1 MGARENREIF
11 YGWWVVLAL
20 SLVAFFG
27 PMGRYLLTPLFPFI
41 EREMGWSR
49 EAIGTAF
56 TIHFWVYALISL
68 WTGHLVDSIGGRKTI
83 FIGGCI
89 LLVGLPFLSLSR
101 ELWQVYLIFGVFL
114 AFGISMT
121 HFVPN
126 TSIARKWF
134 IRKAGL
140 ATGLVIVGT
149 SLGFG
154 ILTPIISYV
163 CDLTGWRITTLLC
176 GLLFGTAVM
185 AMALFVIRSTPES
198 MGLRPDGV
206 APLPAPEEADSLLG
220 APPEPRGS
228 ISPVLRSQEFWAL
241 LVSYSVVGVALQ
253 GILAHIV
260 MWAVDLGAEPAGA
273 GIFMAALTLP
283 SIPIRVLGGWLGDR
297 FGKRKVLMIFNCLTG
312 LIWLGGWAFVGNPL
326 SLLIFAVALGLAYG
340 TPFSLYTPLLGDIFG
355 RASVGSLMG
364 VLTFGHGLLGGL
376 GAFLFGWI
384 ADLTG
389 SYGLTCPVSAACYL
403 ISVIGLG
410 FTRESAG
417 RREEP
422 HH

>member
-1 MGARENREIF
+1 MWAREGKGIF

-27 PMGRYLLTPLFPFI
+27 PMGRYLLTPL
-41 EREMGWSR
+41 
-49 EAIGTAF
+49 
-56 TIHFWVYALISL
+56 
-68 WTGHLVDSIGGRKTI
+68 WTGHLVDTIGGRKTI
-83 FIGGCI
+83 LIGGCI
-89 LLVGLPFLSLSR
+89 LLVGLPLLSFSR
-101 ELWQVYLIFGVFL
+101 ELWEVYLIFGVFL

-134 IRKAGL
+134 VRKAGL

-154 ILTPIISYV
+154 ILTPVISYV
-163 CDLTGWRITTLLC
+163 CHLTGWRITTLLC

-198 MGLRPDGV
+198 MGLWPDGV
-206 APLPAPEEADSLLG
+206 APIPMEEDSPPG
-220 APPEPRGS
+220 APPETMGS
-228 ISPVLRSQEFWAL
+228 VSPALRSQEFWAL
-241 LVSYSVVGVALQ
+241 FIAYSIIAVALQ
-253 GILAHIV
+253 GILAHII

-283 SIPIRVLGGWLGDR
+283 SIPIRVLGGWFGDR

-312 LIWLGGWAFVGNPL
+312 LIWLGGWAFVGNPI
-326 SLLIFAVALGLAYG
+326 SLLIFAIVLGLAYG

-364 VLTFGHGLLGGL
+364 VLTFGHGVLGGL

-384 ADLTG
+384 ADFTG
-389 SYGLTCPVSAACYL
+389 SYGLACPVSAACYL
-403 ISVIGLG
+403 ISVIGLSLARG
-410 FTRESAG
+410 SAG
-417 RREEP
+417 HRGDLG
-422 HH
+422 H